1 MSCGSGVSGESVG
14 GSGARLSSLVV
25 AWALLGGMSSVAER
39 VGVRQDRGVAAAAA
53 AAAVVCPAS
62 LRFSVHEDQ
71 LASRILVLRRWR
83 VGGHGDQHQS
93 ADRACCVASTARLAA
108 AGCHAGRPEE
118 RRPSVYEDRGTGTQD
133 LLHEVLGT
141 AAPAVRTRWP

>member
-39 VGVRQDRGVAAAAA
+39 VGVRQDRGVVAAAAA
-53 AAAVVCPAS
+53 VAVVCPAS

-71 LASRILVLRRWR
+71 LASRILVLRR
-83 VGGHGDQHQS
+83 GS
-93 ADRACCVASTARLAA
+93 RAEQRSRPRSSSVQWAAR
-108 AGCHAGRPEE
+108 R
-118 RRPSVYEDRGTGTQD
+118 
-133 LLHEVLGT
+133 
-141 AAPAVRTRWP
+141 